1 MKGVTRGLY
10 SAPPGIFKPRFL
22 HAHTWMSFDMH
33 MYHDQTCRK
42 QHGATLS
49 LQQEVSYF
57 NSKFAFHPHFDTFP
71 CLLLFFFSFTNSVS
85 MILRPWRWKVIKSIR
100 LLQTWWV
107 SLSDPFS
114 CFVHKAWSPNSFNIQ
129 FPMNNKFITHVY
141 DVALNTSMHQY
152 CVILIA
158 PPTGHR
164 NSDKHHPIYMT
175 FMGFLSIPYT
185 TTWYA
190 TRRSA
195 HPPTAPLP
203 DACGLQINQNITDH
217 KFVWGIFHL

>member
-10 SAPPGIFKPRFL
+10 SAPLEYSSPASYMHIHECHSICTCIMTRRAENIMVPHCLSNRKSAILIQNSHFTPILIHFHIF
-22 HAHTWMSFDMH
+22 
-33 MYHDQTCRK
+33 Y
-42 QHGATLS
+42 
-49 LQQEVSYF
+49 
-57 NSKFAFHPHFDTFP
+57 
-71 CLLLFFFSFTNSVS
+71 FFFSFTNSVS

-203 DACGLQINQNITDH
+203 DACGLQINQNTTDH